1 MNKKGFTIIELIAT
15 IALLS
20 IIAAISFI
28 SISSVLEQNKVN
40 NCESLKMNITSASKE
55 YISDNRYTYTDK
67 NDKEVTLFRLVNNK
81 YLSISNKFMA
91 KFRLQKDKWN
101 NRKTHVYRTCPNCKA
116 TIKLPR
122 KKGKHTCTCP
132 KCRVDFSVKV

>member
-81 YLSISNKFMA
+81 YLTKTIVDPFSNKDIDTNKIKIIVTLNDDYTA
-91 KFRLQKDKWN
+91 N
-101 NRKTHVYRTCPNCKA
+101 TV
-116 TIKLPR
+116 TIKVNGTNLNCNN
-122 KKGKHTCTCP
+122 KEIFK
-132 KCRVDFSVKV
+132 SVLK